1 MSAGGTGRNLLSK
14 ASGIGSESS
23 ESRSECGAKLL
34 VHGTSGP
41 GRESA
46 LCKANDE
53 RVSVL

>member
-1 MSAGGTGRNLLSK
+1 VPAGGTGRNLLSK
-14 ASGIGSESS
+14 TSGTGSESS

-46 LCKANDE
+46 MCKANDE
-53 RVSVL
+53 RVSLL